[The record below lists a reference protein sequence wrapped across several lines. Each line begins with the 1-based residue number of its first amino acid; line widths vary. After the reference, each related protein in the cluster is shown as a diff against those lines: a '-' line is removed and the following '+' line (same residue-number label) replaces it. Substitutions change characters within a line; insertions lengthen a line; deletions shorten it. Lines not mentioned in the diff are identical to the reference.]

1 MVQTTGT
8 ENGHRKPRAPEQ
20 KTIREHGEPESYPMH
35 RAVRALKV
43 KPEGDAGGL
52 NDLT

>member
-8 ENGHRKPRAPEQ
+8 ENGHRKPRVPEQ
-20 KTIREHGEPESYPMH
+20 KTIREHGEPESYPMCRTH
-35 RAVRALKV
+35 PPKV

>member
-1 MVQTTGT
+1 VLP
-8 ENGHRKPRAPEQ
+8 NRKPFGSTGNQRVIRRA
-20 KTIREHGEPESYPMH
+20 
-35 RAVRALKV
+35 ARALKV

>member
-20 KTIREHGEPESYPMH
+20 KTIREHGGFRELSDAPHSPP
-35 RAVRALKV
+35 KV

>member
-20 KTIREHGEPESYPMH
+20 KTIREHGEPESYPM
-35 RAVRALKV
+35 RRTRPKV
-43 KPEGDAGGL
+43 KPEGDAGGI